1 MDVKKIEKLDL
12 DELNKV
18 RTDYSEN
25 NIKLGMISA
34 DEYLLKQQLSEIESL
49 KQECFDS
56 IETIKTNEIELL
68 NKLKEKYGEG
78 QINIDEGTFIST
90 SSV

>member
-1 MDVKKIEKLDL
+1 MDVKKIEKSDL

-34 DEYLLKQQLSEIESL
+34 DEYLLKQQLTEIESL
-49 KQECFDS
+49 KQDCFTS
-56 IETIKTNEIELL
+56 IDTIKANEIELI